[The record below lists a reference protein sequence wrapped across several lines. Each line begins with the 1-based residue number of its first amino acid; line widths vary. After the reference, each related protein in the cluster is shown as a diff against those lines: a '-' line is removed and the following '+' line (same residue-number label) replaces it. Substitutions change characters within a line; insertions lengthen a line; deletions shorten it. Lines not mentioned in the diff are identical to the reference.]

1 MVKTIITTIQGINRD
16 EKQQLSTMI
25 KRIVSL
31 KLFCSRNLT
40 RLANRKLHLLRHN
53 DLKQGR
59 GEVDDLVGL
68 KHKEETLVM
77 IHELTL
83 VKN

>member
-1 MVKTIITTIQGINRD
+1 MVTIIATVRGINRD
-16 EKQQLSTMI
+16 EKQQQSTMI
-25 KRIVSL
+25 KRTVSL
-31 KLFCSRNLT
+31 ELFCFSNLT

-77 IHELTL
+77 IH
-83 VKN
+83 KA